1 MISNSIP
8 GINQIPLNDY
18 IQDDAIQALSEQRKQ
33 IPNELLTEIANCK
46 SPNKIISLFKTKKA
60 FQTFSSQN
68 VNVKRANIKFQVG
81 PMLRDHYLQF
91 SEASICQLRDSID
104 LELSDEFGVKNKR
117 NVRNSDNNLNSGS
130 DTENSMNLVTDPIPN
145 VPLSIESTN
154 TSGNFGSASSSMTN
168 LFTNL
173 QSYRLEQNIPL
184 QRTSIHK
191 LEQIPLL
198 KLLPKPGFSDLV
210 SNREQW
216 NFNSN
221 LGRNPSGESNKSH
234 GSNSHTDIKNV
245 TSYYDHQ
252 LQKNSN
258 YSNANSSNNNN
269 TLLLT
274 IENLY
279 INNINQNHKISC
291 SLSLWDISSKT
302 RLSEEIY
309 FNGRN
314 SVTAALPIISYS
326 ENLFFII
333 RVSSQFLPAS
343 IGNLPELISV
353 HSKSY
358 DAKYNI
364 FQEIIKKHNLKLK
377 TPFAWGAIPFYAVMK
392 IQEKIKILPEN
403 NTLSNLID
411 DNAASDIFDSPDLSP
426 GNSSASI
433 LRSESQTNQIKDNSF
448 TPNDFSENSSSQTSL
463 TANNLIKTS
472 ANRALIRSTSFRSS
486 IKSSFSQKS
495 SLHQTSTTDYISN
508 NNQKISTPTTSS
520 SDFSTSSTQNKN
532 LNNNQNQILGQT
544 QIQKFFNTLKKSPI
558 SFKVHNI
565 YKYENISKSC
575 NTQILKYCHEF
586 LKQTENLVIPE
597 KLKKLKIECRIDLK
611 FSAVDHEH
619 MHIERPMDGFGGAWN
634 NDLDLSK
641 LVITTQVVFGVG
653 NDRLILFCSL
663 IIS

>member
-33 IPNELLTEIANCK
+33 IPNELLAEIANCK

-60 FQTFSSQN
+60 FQTFSNQN

-117 NVRNSDNNLNSGS
+117 NVRSSDNNLNSGS
-130 DTENSMNLVTDPIPN
+130 DTENSINLVTDPIPN
-145 VPLSIESTN
+145 VPLSIESSN
-154 TSGNFGSASSSMTN
+154 TSGNLGSASNSMTN

-173 QSYRLEQNIPL
+173 QSYRLEQDIPL

-210 SNREQW
+210 SNPEQW
-216 NFNSN
+216 NLKSN
-221 LGRNPSGESNKSH
+221 LGRNPSGESDKSH
-234 GSNSHTDIKNV
+234 GSNSHTDSKNV

-252 LQKNSN
+252 LQKTS
-258 YSNANSSNNNN
+258 YSNANNN

-314 SVTAALPIISYS
+314 SVTAALPIVSYS

-377 TPFAWGAIPFYAVMK
+377 SPFAWGAIPFYAVMK
-392 IQEKIKILPEN
+392 IQEKIKILPDN

-411 DNAASDIFDSPDLSP
+411 DNAASEIFDSPDLSP

-463 TANNLIKTS
+463 TANSLKTN

-495 SLHQTSTTDYISN
+495 SLHQISTADYIS

-532 LNNNQNQILGQT
+532 LNNQNQILGQT

-575 NTQILKYCHEF
+575 NTQILKYCYEF

-611 FSAVDHEH
+611 FSAVDYEL
-619 MHIERPMDGFGGAWN
+619 MHIERPMDGFGGGWS
-634 NDLDLSK
+634 NDLDMSK
-641 LVITTQVVFGVG
+641 LVITTPVLFGWET
-653 NDRLILFCSL
+653 ISLFYFVPH
-663 IIS
+663 